1 MSGKKRL
8 SRHDDRPG
16 SALSLWY
23 LWNLVGVT
31 EELDGEDEAFTNE
44 MWRHYVHQIA
54 RESERPD
61 GIPDLSSP
69 LGPVEPD
76 DGTPAAGA

>member
-23 LWNLVGVT
+23 LWNLVGAT
-31 EELDGEDEAFTNE
+31 EELDGEDEAFTE
-44 MWRHYVHQIA
+44 QMWTYYVHQIA
-54 RESERPD
+54 WESQRLRA
-61 GIPDLSSP
+61 IPDLGAP
-69 LGPVEPD
+69 LGPVDVDERP
-76 DGTPAAGA
+76 GPAT